1 MSRITRSDFT
11 DVPLWCEPG
20 GCRFGLPEKDCNL
33 GCDLLQYGSAVS
45 GAEPGDQPGH
55 FPGVLP
61 RREAELPPNDIDVCA
76 VVAQTDLSVVPG
88 RN

>member
-1 MSRITRSDFT
+1 MSRVTRSDFT

-20 GCRFGLPEKDCNL
+20 GCRFGLPQDRCHL
-33 GCDLLQYGSAVS
+33 RCDLLGYSNPVPTAQ
-45 GAEPGDQPGH
+45 PGNQPGH

-61 RREAELPPNDIDVCA
+61 GREAQLPPDHVHIGA
-76 VVAQTDLSVVPG
+76 VVADADLSLIPG